1 MRRRW
6 QVGGDVV
13 MCFQMMVIIMMLI
26 LSRSLRISLAG
37 GGEDLLVPQEHLLA
51 VCRYI
56 GVYSLRLCVQK

>member
-1 MRRRW
+1 M
-6 QVGGDVV
+6 V